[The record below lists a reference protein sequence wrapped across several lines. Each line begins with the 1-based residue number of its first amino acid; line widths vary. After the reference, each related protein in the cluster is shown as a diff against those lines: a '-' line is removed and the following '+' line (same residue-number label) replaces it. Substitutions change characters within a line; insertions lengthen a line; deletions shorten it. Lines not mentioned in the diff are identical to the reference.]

1 MAAESEATAAATITT
16 TTQETT
22 TSETTSNGESATAAE
37 PTGTVTFVSKEAG
50 LLVTKELEKA
60 IAECKAK
67 VDRIARDC
75 KAKNRKFR

>member
-1 MAAESEATAAATITT
+1 MAAEPEAATITT

-22 TSETTSNGESATAAE
+22 TIETTSNAAAESAAATA

>member
-1 MAAESEATAAATITT
+1 MAAEPEAATITT

-22 TSETTSNGESATAAE
+22 TIETTSNGAAESAAAA
-37 PTGTVTFVSKEAG
+37 PTGTVIFVSKEAG

-67 VDRIARDC
+67 VDRIAKDC

>member
-1 MAAESEATAAATITT
+1 MAAAVESESTITT

-22 TSETTSNGESATAAE
+22 TIETTSSTGNAESA
-37 PTGTVTFVSKEAG
+37 PSTVTFVQQEAG

-67 VDRIARDC
+67 VDRIAKDC